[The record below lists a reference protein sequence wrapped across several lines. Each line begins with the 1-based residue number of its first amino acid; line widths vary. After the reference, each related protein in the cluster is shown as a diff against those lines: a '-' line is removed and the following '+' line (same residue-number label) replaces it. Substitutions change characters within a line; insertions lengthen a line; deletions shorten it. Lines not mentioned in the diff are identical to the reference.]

1 MARQTSGWVV
11 LNRQILKH
19 WLWEDAKAFQIWTW
33 LVMNANYDDSKI
45 FWKGQERVLKR
56 GQILTTAR
64 EIAREC
70 YCSKGKVD
78 RTLIKLKTSDM
89 IEPETKSKGSIITI
103 LNYRKYNDMGLNS
116 EPEIEPEFGKES
128 SQNRARIEP
137 IITIKQENKKTSI
150 SLAPKISDFGIDLG
164 TRWLAFGLQA
174 HPQYANK
181 WTAEKFGLAIDEVIR
196 KGPFTPE
203 QIEDVFNFIQAD
215 PFWKIN
221 ARSPANLLKKSE
233 RNGFRKID
241 NIFAKLPK
249 KEKSLEEL
257 MREYDNKNAGAVS
270 NMA

>member
-1 MARQTSGWVV
+1 MARSSSGWVV

-19 WLWEDAKAFQIWTW
+19 WLWQDAKAFQIWTW

-45 FWKGQERVLKR
+45 FWKGQERILKR

-103 LNYRKYNDMGLNS
+103 LNYRKYNDMDFNS
-116 EPEIEPEFGKES
+116 EPETEPEFGKES

-137 IITIKQENKKTSI
+137 IRTIKQENKKTIISI
-150 SLAPKISDFGIDLG
+150 PPKISDFGMDLG

-174 HPQYANK
+174 HPQYASK
-181 WTAEKFGLAIDEVIR
+181 WTVEKFGEAIDEVIR

-215 PFWKIN
+215 PFWKVN
-221 ARSPANLLKKSE
+221 ARSPANLLKKSQ
-233 RNGFRKID
+233 RNGMRKID
-241 NIFAKLPK
+241 NIVAVLPEK
-249 KEKSLEEL
+249 KASFYDSLSPAD
-257 MREYDNKNAGAVS
+257 REAYFGIG
-270 NMA
+270 